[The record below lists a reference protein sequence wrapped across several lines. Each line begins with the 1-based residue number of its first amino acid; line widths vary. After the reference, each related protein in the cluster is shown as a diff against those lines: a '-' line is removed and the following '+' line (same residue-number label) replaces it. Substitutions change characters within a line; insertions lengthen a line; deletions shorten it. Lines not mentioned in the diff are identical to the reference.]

1 LADATMADDL
11 AVEYFEDVPWL
22 AAELERVTAAL
33 RTIRDL
39 PSDHDLMQ
47 NAVAKAVY
55 TIADA
60 ALAGGARAAQE
71 GEQLLEQVGVLSE
84 VEREN
89 MLALYRWMVGGG
101 DEPDVPVAGPPLAGP
116 DDERSWFRSEE
127 LERFLELRVPGRLSD
142 QQPVA
147 VTDDDLAGVE
157 AAAHDHA
164 ERTDARR
171 EQELR
176 TDLARARAALRQI
189 RDYVLLE
196 YQEGDKD
203 FQLAL
208 LAITALDETTDV

>member
-1 LADATMADDL
+1 
-11 AVEYFEDVPWL
+11 VRPGPP
-22 AAELERVTAAL
+22 RVGCLSL
-33 RTIRDL
+33 R
-39 PSDHDLMQ
+39 
-47 NAVAKAVY
+47 
-55 TIADA
+55 
-60 ALAGGARAAQE
+60 
-71 GEQLLEQVGVLSE
+71 
-84 VEREN
+84 
-89 MLALYRWMVGGG
+89 GGG
-101 DEPDVPVAGPPLAGP
+101 DQRERAVVDNNSLEGA
-116 DDERSWFRSEE
+116 DDANLDTADGRLHNTELDRST
-127 LERFLELRVPGRLSD
+127 GRLSD
-142 QQPVA
+142 EEPVA